1 MSAETI
7 RRIKRNYELKKT
19 SALRQ
24 RLQVKASKKAKCVIG
39 IPTIS
44 GIISEPVP
52 KSATHFSL
60 KAIAY
65 KGEHSFVSLSAMDIK
80 FIMMGYDLDISG
92 NKKQL
97 SEKLVT
103 KLKSS
108 EAMPK
113 PGELTQEL
121 YDNMRRKTT
130 NLSAGDAETTTNS
143 ASSAQTG

>member
-1 MSAETI
+1 
-7 RRIKRNYELKKT
+7 
-19 SALRQ
+19 
-24 RLQVKASKKAKCVIG
+24 
-39 IPTIS
+39 
-44 GIISEPVP
+44 
-52 KSATHFSL
+52 
-60 KAIAY
+60 
-65 KGEHSFVSLSAMDIK
+65 
-80 FIMMGYDLDISG
+80 MGYDLDISG

-130 NLSAGDAETTTNS
+130 NLSAGDTETTTNS

>member
-1 MSAETI
+1 MMSAETI
-7 RRIKRNYELKKT
+7 RRIKRNYELQKT

-80 FIMMGYDLDISG
+80 FIMMGYDGIWKHDVHEIHHDG
-92 NKKQL
+92 IWKQ
-97 SEKLVT
+97 KAVV
-103 KLKSS
+103 
-108 EAMPK
+108 
-113 PGELTQEL
+113 
-121 YDNMRRKTT
+121 
-130 NLSAGDAETTTNS
+130 
-143 ASSAQTG
+143 